1 MEGDKRFIKR
11 GAGPSIIC
19 SWALQDCHL
28 EFLGDISGYFDR
40 PLMLLDP
47 LTLKRT
53 VVFGLNSVW
62 YSSATSP
69 REKDTYS
76 FHCQRCIKVDLWL
89 RRSSLQSP
97 LLKLK
102 QVTHATVTLKESVK
116 WSLNSKTLS
125 GNFQGKYFNLLSIIS
140 VKICLSYKPT
150 WTSVSRLK
158 GYCFNWTVCAI
169 QTFYLFYSHR
179 QYPLKIRPSM

>member
-1 MEGDKRFIKR
+1 M
-11 GAGPSIIC
+11 PSTIC

-47 LTLKRT
+47 LSLKRT

-62 YSSATSP
+62 DSSATSP
-69 REKDTYS
+69 REKDAYS
-76 FHCQRCIKVDLWL
+76 FHGQRCIKVDLWL
-89 RRSSLQSP
+89 RRSSSQSP

-102 QVTHATVTLKESVK
+102 QVTHATVSLKESFK
-116 WSLNSKTLS
+116 WSLIS
-125 GNFQGKYFNLLSIIS
+125 GKIFQSFINH
-140 VKICLSYKPT
+140 KICLSYKPT

-179 QYPLKIRPSM
+179 QYRLKIRPLM